1 MDQQNLIEELQALE
15 SGIQS
20 LIMQKQNLQIE
31 LNESLNALSE
41 VEKTNDDVY
50 KILNGIMIKA
60 DKTKVL
66 ADLKEKKKLFELR
79 VNSIEKQEKIFEE
92 KAEKMRKELNEAM
105 NKKK

>member
-1 MDQQNLIEELQALE
+1 MDQNLIEELQSLE

-20 LIMQKQNLQIE
+20 LLMQKQNLQIE

-41 VEKTNDDVY
+41 VEKTNDEVY

-60 DKTKVL
+60 DKSKVL
-66 ADLKEKKKLFELR
+66 VELKEKKKLFELR
-79 VNSIEKQEKIFEE
+79 VGSIEKQEKIFEE
-92 KAEKMRKELNEAM
+92 KAEKIRKQLNEEM

>member
-60 DKTKVL
+60 DKTRVL

-79 VNSIEKQEKIFEE
+79 VSSIEKQEKIFEE

>member
-41 VEKTNDDVY
+41 VEKTNDEVY

-66 ADLKEKKKLFELR
+66 TDLKEKKKLFELR

>member
-1 MDQQNLIEELQALE
+1 MDQNLIEELQSLE

-20 LIMQKQNLQIE
+20 LLMQKQNLQIE

-41 VEKTNDDVY
+41 VEKTGDEVY

-60 DKTKVL
+60 DKTRVL
-66 ADLKEKKKLFELR
+66 AELKEKKKLFELR

-92 KAEKMRKELNEAM
+92 KAEKIRKELNEEM